1 MKPAAQLQHIF
12 SEAVDRK
19 GWSEPVFPNLSSMEE
34 SHKSFFISQETPCME
49 TDTRHKKLIV
59 GVQLSYC

>member
-12 SEAVDRK
+12 SETVDRN

-34 SHKSFFISQETPCME
+34 SHKPFFISEGNRCME
-49 TDTRHKKLIV
+49 TDRGHEKLIV
-59 GVQLSYC
+59 GVQLNYC